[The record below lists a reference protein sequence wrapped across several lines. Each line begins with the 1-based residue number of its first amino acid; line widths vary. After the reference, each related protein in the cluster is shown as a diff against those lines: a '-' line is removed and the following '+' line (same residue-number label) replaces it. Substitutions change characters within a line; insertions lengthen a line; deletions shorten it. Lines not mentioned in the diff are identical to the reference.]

1 MQGTVP
7 RQREHTK
14 QMDYCGNSAFTA
26 CNRTDRGVKK
36 ANYAVL
42 RETPTPA
49 ILIECAFMTN

>member
-1 MQGTVP
+1 M
-7 RQREHTK
+7 
-14 QMDYCGNSAFTA
+14 
-26 CNRTDRGVKK
+26 KK